1 MSNLIE
7 NLKGFNILK
16 DSVIPALIMLII
28 ALVFLLGTPFVY
40 EGQNYFFFGGKSL
53 YNVLISLFLLII
65 AGGLFFISNSGDRL
79 VHFSKETRIELR
91 KVVWPTREETIK
103 TTGIIMI
110 AVVIVAIFLW
120 IVDAFFTWGVQSI
133 SSINIF

>member
-1 MSNLIE
+1 MAKQIE
-7 NLKGFNILK
+7 NLKSGSDHWKTILAILIVVAGLALYYVNPLGFNGLTK
-16 DSVIPALIMLII
+16 VLITL
-28 ALVFLLGTPFVY
+28 LVFIGAAVVFI
-40 EGQNYFFFGGKSL
+40 KS
-53 YNVLISLFLLII
+53 SQ
-65 AGGLFFISNSGDRL
+65 GDRF
-79 VHFSKETRIELR
+79 VHFLKETRIELR
-91 KVVWPTREETIK
+91 KVVWPTREETAK

>member
-1 MSNLIE
+1 MAKQIE
-7 NLKGFNILK
+7 NLKSGSDQWKTILAILIVVAGLALYYLNPLGFNALTK
-16 DSVIPALIMLII
+16 VLVMLVVISI
-28 ALVFLLGTPFVY
+28 AVTVFV
-40 EGQNYFFFGGKSL
+40 KSEQGER
-53 YNVLISLFLLII
+53 F
-65 AGGLFFISNSGDRL
+65 
-79 VHFSKETRIELR
+79 VHFLKETRIELR

-103 TTGIIMI
+103 TTGIIMV

>member
-1 MSNLIE
+1 MAKQIE
-7 NLKGFNILK
+7 NLKSGSDHWKTILAILIVVAGLALYYVNPLGFNGLTK
-16 DSVIPALIMLII
+16 
-28 ALVFLLGTPFVY
+28 
-40 EGQNYFFFGGKSL
+40 
-53 YNVLISLFLLII
+53 VLITLVVFALAITVFVKSDRGDQFIHFL
-65 AGGLFFISNSGDRL
+65 
-79 VHFSKETRIELR
+79 KETRIELR
-91 KVVWPTREETIK
+91 KVVWPTREETAK

>member
-1 MSNLIE
+1 MAKQIE
-7 NLKGFNILK
+7 NLKSSSDQWKTILAVLILIAGLALYYLNPLGFNSLTK
-16 DSVIPALIMLII
+16 VLVMLAIIII
-28 ALVFLLGTPFVY
+28 AVTVFI
-40 EGQNYFFFGGKSL
+40 KS
-53 YNVLISLFLLII
+53 SQ
-65 AGGLFFISNSGDRL
+65 GDRL
-79 VHFSKETRIELR
+79 VHFSKETQIELR

-110 AVVIVAIFLW
+110 AVVIAAIFLW

>member
-1 MSNLIE
+1 MNPL
-7 NLKGFNILK
+7 GFN
-16 DSVIPALIMLII
+16 ALTKV
-28 ALVFLLGTPFVY
+28 LVTLVVFAVAVMVFV
-40 EGQNYFFFGGKSL
+40 KS
-53 YNVLISLFLLII
+53 NQ
-65 AGGLFFISNSGDRL
+65 GDRF
-79 VHFSKETRIELR
+79 VHFLKETRIELR

-103 TTGIIMI
+103 TTGIIMV

>member
-1 MSNLIE
+1 MAKQIE
-7 NLKGFNILK
+7 NLKNSSDQWKTILAVLILIAGLALYYLNPLGFNSLTKVLVMLAILI
-16 DSVIPALIMLII
+16 VAIT
-28 ALVFLLGTPFVY
+28 VFI
-40 EGQNYFFFGGKSL
+40 KS
-53 YNVLISLFLLII
+53 SQ
-65 AGGLFFISNSGDRL
+65 GDRL
-79 VHFSKETRIELR
+79 LHFSKETQIELR

-110 AVVIVAIFLW
+110 AVFITAIFLW